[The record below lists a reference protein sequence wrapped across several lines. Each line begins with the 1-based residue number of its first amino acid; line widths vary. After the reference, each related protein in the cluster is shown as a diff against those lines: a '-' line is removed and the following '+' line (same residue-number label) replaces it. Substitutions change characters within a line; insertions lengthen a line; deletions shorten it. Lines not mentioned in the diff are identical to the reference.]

1 MAACGVTSGYRR
13 MAKKILIVDD
23 EEEIRAELAGYLRD
37 KGYEVEEAADGLEA
51 LEKFEASPADAVIGD
66 MKMPRCPG
74 DELTRRLRAVDPD
87 LPVIIL
93 TGHYTNADVESARK
107 AGATA
112 VLKKP
117 ARLSELRRLL
127 EHLTEA
133 PEG

>member
-1 MAACGVTSGYRR
+1 

-23 EEEIRAELAGYLRD
+23 EEEIRAELAGYLLN

-51 LEKFEASPADAVIGD
+51 LAKFEAAPADVVITD

-74 DELTRRLRAVDPD
+74 DELTRRLHVIDPE
-87 LPVIIL
+87 LPVIII
-93 TGHYTNADVESARK
+93 TGHYANADVESARK

-117 ARLSELRRLL
+117 VPLSELSQLLKRLA
-127 EHLTEA
+127 EV
-133 PEG
+133 PEE

>member
-51 LEKFEASPADAVIGD
+51 LNKFKAAPADAVITD
-66 MKMPRCPG
+66 IKMPRSTG
-74 DELTRRLRAVDPD
+74 EELTRRLRTVDPD
-87 LPVIIL
+87 LPIIIL
-93 TGHYTNADVESARK
+93 TGHYTNADMESARE
-107 AGATA
+107 AGATT

-117 ARLSELRRLL
+117 TRLSELRRLL
-127 EHLTEA
+127 ERLTEA

>member
-1 MAACGVTSGYRR
+1 MRRNAWMAASGAMYGYRR

-23 EEEIRAELAGYLRD
+23 EEEIRAELAGYLLD
-37 KGYEVEEAADGLEA
+37 KGYEVEEAVDGLEA
-51 LEKFEASPADAVIGD
+51 LDKFEAAPADAVITD

-74 DELTRRLRAVDPD
+74 DELTRRLRAIDPH
-87 LPVIIL
+87 LPIIII

-117 ARLSELRRLL
+117 VPLSELSRLL
-127 EHLTEA
+127 ERL
-133 PEG
+133 

>member
-1 MAACGVTSGYRR
+1 MAASGAMYGYRR

-23 EEEIRAELAGYLRD
+23 EKEIRAELAGYLLD

-51 LEKFEASPADAVIGD
+51 LDKFEASPADVVITD

-93 TGHYTNADVESARK
+93 TGHYTNADMESAKK
-107 AGATA
+107 AGATT

-127 EHLTEA
+127 ERLTEA
-133 PEG
+133 PEE